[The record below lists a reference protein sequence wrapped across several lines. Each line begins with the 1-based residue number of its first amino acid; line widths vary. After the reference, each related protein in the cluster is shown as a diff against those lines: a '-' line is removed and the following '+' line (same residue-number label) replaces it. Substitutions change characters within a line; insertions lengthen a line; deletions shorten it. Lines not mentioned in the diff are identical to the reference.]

1 MQLFDLLTKSHK
13 DLEALVQSED
23 WTSDSVALGGKSP
36 CKWTVELMCS
46 GFGSAAKA
54 DACNQGGSICRFFSG
69 VECTDDASCKKKPCC
84 KSWARNAK
92 ANLESLCTG
101 VSEKMLK
108 EIDDE
113 VSPCLGL

>member
-1 MQLFDLLTKSHK
+1 MQVDGGIDVLRIRRRSQGRRM
-13 DLEALVQSED
+13 QS
-23 WTSDSVALGGKSP
+23 
-36 CKWTVELMCS
+36 
-46 GFGSAAKA
+46 
-54 DACNQGGSICRFFSG
+54 GGSICRFFSG
-69 VECTDDASCKKKPCC
+69 AECTDDASCKKKPCC